1 MNVNF
6 PPNLRKYF
14 FFIESLS
21 LSQNWDTHYRI
32 LFFKPVLSISFF
44 THKKKIKFNSYCC
57 KNIIIKSFLKN
68 KIVTTYILSYT
79 YNCHRNFLQTR
90 THKSSSNE
98 NEIHHRHSPLEI
110 TCHWKNRL
118 SKHPYTILA
127 RTFTRTGAER
137 LDWLEARKISK
148 EDKEAESCGK
158 DHAVIPVSIHD

>member
-14 FFIESLS
+14 FFYWISLS
-21 LSQNWDTHYRI
+21 LSHSQNWDTHYCI

-57 KNIIIKSFLKN
+57 KNIIIKSLRHIFYHTRIIVIVIFSKHAHINLHPMRTKFIIDILLSKSRAIG
-68 KIVTTYILSYT
+68 KIVCP
-79 YNCHRNFLQTR
+79 N
-90 THKSSSNE
+90 
-98 NEIHHRHSPLEI
+98 
-110 TCHWKNRL
+110 
-118 SKHPYTILA
+118 TILA